1 MQFDG
6 EASEGVEGFVHQALI
21 YRSHHEFLDFAVP
34 FVQDAARSGEPA
46 LVAVKERNLEGMRA
60 ALGGPLPDVT
70 LVSVERWYGTSAGTR
85 EKFGRWVAEHT
96 DGGHKHRRRI
106 NGRRVRVIAE
116 PPWAVGHEARVRD
129 WARHESVL
137 NVAFAEHPVTFVCTY
152 DARALPPEIV
162 RDARSTHPE
171 IVDAGGSER
180 SEQYED
186 PVEFCRRLNTSV
198 RHPAGDP
205 ETELTFGLADLPA
218 MRRIIRSLAIEAG
231 LPNARADE
239 LVLAVHEIAT
249 NAVVHGRSPATLR
262 VWRAD
267 RELVFE
273 VSDCGEGIKDA
284 LAGQLTPAAAG
295 LGGRGLWLTRLLSD
309 AVEIRNGTGCTVAI
323 HATAPAAVLAG

>member
-6 EASEGVEGFVHQALI
+6 EASESIEGFVHQALI

-34 FVQDAARSGEPA
+34 FVEDAARSEEPA
-46 LVAVKERNLEGMRA
+46 LVAVQEPNLEGIRA
-60 ALGGPLPDVT
+60 ALEGPLPDLT
-70 LVSVERWYGTSAGTR
+70 LVSVERWYGTSARTR
-85 EKFGRWVAEHT
+85 EKFGRWVAQHT
-96 DGGHKHRRRI
+96 DGGHEHRRRI

-116 PPWAVGHEARVRD
+116 PPWPVGHEARVRD
-129 WARHESVL
+129 WARHESVM
-137 NVAFAEHPVTFVCTY
+137 NVAFAEHPVTFVCSY
-152 DARALPPEIV
+152 DARKLPPEVV
-162 RDARSTHPE
+162 RHAGSTHPE
-171 IVDAGGSER
+171 IVDAGGAAR

-205 ETELTFGLADLPA
+205 EMELTFGLVDLPA
-218 MRRIIRSLAIEAG
+218 MRRKIRSLAIEAG
-231 LPNARADE
+231 LPPVRADE

-273 VSDCGEGIKDA
+273 VSDSGEGIKDA
-284 LAGQLTPAAAG
+284 LAGQLTPASAG

-323 HATAPAAVLAG
+323 HATAPTPVLAG

>member
-6 EASEGVEGFVHQALI
+6 EASEGVEGFAHQALI
-21 YRSHHEFLDFAVP
+21 YRSRQEFLDFAVP
-34 FVQDAARSGEPA
+34 FVEDAARRGEPA
-46 LVAVKERNLEGMRA
+46 LVAVQEPNLEGMRA
-60 ALGGPLPDVT
+60 ALGGPLPELT
-70 LVSVERWYGTSAGTR
+70 LVSVERWYGTSARTR

-106 NGRRVRVIAE
+106 DGRRVRVVAE

-129 WARHESVL
+129 WARHESVM
-137 NVAFAEHPVTFVCTY
+137 NVAFAGHPLTFVCTY
-152 DARALPPEIV
+152 DIRVLPPEIV
-162 RDARSTHPE
+162 RHARSTHPE

-218 MRRIIRSLAIEAG
+218 MRRTIRSLAIEAG
-231 LPNARADE
+231 LSPARADE

-267 RELVFE
+267 RELVFA
-273 VSDCGEGIKDA
+273 VSDRGEGIKDV

-295 LGGRGLWLTRLLSD
+295 PGGRGLWLTRLLSD
-309 AVEIRNGTGCTVAI
+309 AVEISNGTGCTVAI
-323 HATAPAAVLAG
+323 HATAPAPVLAG